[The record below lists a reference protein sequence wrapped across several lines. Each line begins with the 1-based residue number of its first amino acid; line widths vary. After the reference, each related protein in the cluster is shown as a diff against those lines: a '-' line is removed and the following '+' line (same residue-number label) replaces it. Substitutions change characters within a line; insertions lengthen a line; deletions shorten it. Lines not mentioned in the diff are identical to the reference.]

1 MLQDSTLAFSREGT
15 ALAATHD
22 GQVMNKGE
30 MIVNGPV
37 ENTRRLFFARVTNR
51 RRCEPLHEI

>member
-37 ENTRRLFFARVTNR
+37 ENTRRPFFRLCHQSSAM
-51 RRCEPLHEI
+51 

>member
-37 ENTRRLFFARVTNR
+37 ENTRRLFLPVSPIVGDVNLFTK
-51 RRCEPLHEI
+51 

>member
-37 ENTRRLFFARVTNR
+37 ENTRRPFFCPCHQSSAM
-51 RRCEPLHEI
+51 